1 MLSINSKL
9 SQLKMSNYNII
20 IGGTR
25 GIGLDIAKIFM
36 KNKKKVLLL
45 SRQKSKNINHR
56 KFDIN
61 NPKDHS
67 LEFGKIDNIVFSHR
81 MRNVD
86 PILDY
91 ETMVIN
97 PVNFIF
103 RQINNLNKNASI
115 IFLGSNAHKLVYK
128 EQDAFYHASRG
139 AIYSMTKFLAH
150 NLGKKKIR
158 VNCINP
164 STLIKKENKDYFSIK
179 KNRLNLEKI
188 IPTNEMTNSK
198 NIAELCLFLC
208 SKKSLGINGQVITVD
223 NGLSVISQETIL
235 NTLNS

>member
-1 MLSINSKL
+1 
-9 SQLKMSNYNII
+9 MSNHNLI

-45 SRQKSKNINHR
+45 SRNKSKKIIHR
-56 KFDIN
+56 VFDIN
-61 NPKDHS
+61 NPEDH
-67 LEFGKIDNIVFSHR
+67 LHNFGNIDNIVFSHR
-81 MRNVD
+81 MRNID

-91 ETMVIN
+91 KAMVIN
-97 PVNFIF
+97 PINFIF
-103 RQINNLNKNASI
+103 SQINNINKDASI

-150 NLGKKKIR
+150 DLGPKKIR

-164 STLIKKENKDYFSIK
+164 STLIKKENKNYFSVK

-188 IPTNEMTNSK
+188 IPSNKMTSSK

-235 NTLNS
+235 NILK